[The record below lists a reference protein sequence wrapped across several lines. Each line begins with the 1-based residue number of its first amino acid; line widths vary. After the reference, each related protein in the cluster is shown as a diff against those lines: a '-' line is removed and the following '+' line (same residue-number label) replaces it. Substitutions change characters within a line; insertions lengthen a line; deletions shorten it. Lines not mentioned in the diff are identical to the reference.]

1 MDGTKKKRALVSP
14 QVLPAG
20 RGSGALLEFRWTPA
34 EEGSSVGT
42 AQGSVDAEAEG
53 CRAAR
58 GAKSPR
64 PLQ

>member
-34 EEGSSVGT
+34 EEGVLSGHRPGKRGRRGRRV
-42 AQGSVDAEAEG
+42 QGRTGS
-53 CRAAR
+53 
-58 GAKSPR
+58 
-64 PLQ
+64 